1 MNQQTEKQQTE
12 PTQEAPVALISG
24 GNSGIGLASAL
35 RFVRMGWRVALA
47 ARDAGK
53 GAAAVAAVQ
62 EAGGEGR
69 FLRCDVRE
77 AAQCEAAVA
86 ETLAH
91 FGRIDCLVNNAGVV
105 LRNRTVVETTLE
117 EWHRVFEVNLHGAFY
132 LSKYALPSLIEAKGS
147 IVNVSSYVGLVA
159 LAGLPAY
166 GAAKGALVQLTR
178 ALAIDHAAQGVRANC
193 VCPGTVRTPMTD
205 KAWAD
210 YGEGAEEVWSV
221 KHPLGRIAEAEEVA
235 AAICFFAS
243 EDASFLTGVIMP
255 VDGGIT
261 AA

>member
-1 MNQQTEKQQTE
+1 MSEKDEGT
-12 PTQEAPVALISG
+12 PVALISG
-24 GNSGIGLASAL
+24 GNSGIGRASAL

-47 ARDAGK
+47 ARD
-53 GAAAVAAVQ
+53 GAKADDTLTEVHA
-62 EAGGEGR
+62 AGGEGI
-69 FLRCDVRE
+69 FTPCDVRE
-77 AAQCEAAVA
+77 ANQCEAAVQG
-86 ETLAH
+86 TLAH

-117 EWHRVFEVNLHGAFY
+117 EWHQVFDVNLHGAFY
-132 LSKYALPSLIEAKGS
+132 LSKYALPALAEMRGS

-243 EDASFLTGVIMP
+243 DDASFLTGVIMP

-261 AA
+261 AT

>member
-1 MNQQTEKQQTE
+1 MKRQSK

-35 RFVRMGWRVALA
+35 RFARMGWRVALA

-62 EAGGEGR
+62 EASGEGR

>member
-1 MNQQTEKQQTE
+1 MNEQ
-12 PTQEAPVALISG
+12 APVALISG
-24 GNSGIGLASAL
+24 GNSGIGRVSAL
-35 RFVRMGWRVALA
+35 RFVRMGWHVALA
-47 ARDAGK
+47 ARDEVK
-53 GAAAVAAVQ
+53 AADTLDAVMA
-62 EAGGEGR
+62 AGGEGI
-69 FLRCDVRE
+69 FTPCDVRD
-77 AAQCEAAVA
+77 ASQCEIAVA
-86 ETLAH
+86 ETLKC

-117 EWHRVFEVNLHGAFY
+117 EWHQVFAVNLHGAFY
-132 LSKYALPSLIEAKGS
+132 LCKYALPALIETRGS
-147 IVNVSSYVGLVA
+147 VVNVSSYVGLVA

-178 ALAIDHAAQGVRANC
+178 ALAIDHAGQGVRANC

-210 YGEGAEEVWSV
+210 YGEGAEEIWST

-235 AAICFFAS
+235 ATICWLAS
-243 EDASFLTGVIMP
+243 EDASFLTGVIVP

>member
-1 MNQQTEKQQTE
+1 MSDER
-12 PTQEAPVALISG
+12 APVALISG
-24 GNSGIGLASAL
+24 GNSGIGRASAL
-35 RFVRMGWRVALA
+35 RFTAMGWRVALA
-47 ARDAGK
+47 ARNEAK
-53 GAAAVAAVQ
+53 GADTVAAVAA
-62 EAGGEGR
+62 AGGEGI
-69 FLRCDVRE
+69 FTSCDVRE

-86 ETLAH
+86 ATLAH
-91 FGRIDCLVNNAGVV
+91 FGRLDCLVNNAGVV
-105 LRNRTVVETTLE
+105 LRNRTVAETSLE
-117 EWHRVFEVNLHGAFY
+117 EWHQVFAVNLHGAFY
-132 LSKYALPSLIEAKGS
+132 LCKYALPALIGTKGS

-166 GAAKGALVQLTR
+166 GAAKGAMVQLTR

-205 KAWAD
+205 QAWAA
-210 YGEGAEEVWSV
+210 YGPGASEVWSR
-221 KHPLGRIAEAEEVA
+221 KHPLGRIAEADEVA

-243 EDASFLTGVIMP
+243 PDASFLTGVIMP

>member
-1 MNQQTEKQQTE
+1 MNQQS
-12 PTQEAPVALISG
+12 PVVLISG
-24 GNSGIGLASAL
+24 GNSGIGRASAL

-53 GAAAVAAVQ
+53 GADAVAAVQ
-62 EAGGEGR
+62 EEGGEGR

-105 LRNRTVVETTLE
+105 LRNRTVAETTLE
-117 EWHRVFEVNLHGAFY
+117 EWHRVFDVNLHGAFY

-243 EDASFLTGVIMP
+243 QDASFLTGVIMP

>member
-1 MNQQTEKQQTE
+1 MNEG
-12 PTQEAPVALISG
+12 APVALISG
-24 GNSGIGLASAL
+24 GNSGIGRTSAL

-47 ARDAGK
+47 ARNEDK
-53 GAAAVAAVQ
+53 GADTVAAV
-62 EAGGEGR
+62 EAAGGEGV
-69 FLRCDVRE
+69 FIPCDVRK
-77 AAQCEAAVA
+77 ADQCEAAVQ
-86 ETLAH
+86 ETLAQ
-91 FGRIDCLVNNAGVV
+91 FGRLDCLVNNAGVV
-105 LRNRTVVETTLE
+105 LRNRTVAETTLE
-117 EWHRVFEVNLHGAFY
+117 EWHQVFDVNLHGAFY
-132 LSKYALPSLIEAKGS
+132 LSKYALPSLVETKGS

-178 ALAIDHAAQGVRANC
+178 ALAIDHAGQGVRANC

-210 YGEGAEEVWSV
+210 YGEGAEAVWSV